1 MGIFNKRASEVTADA
16 IFTRALLGQTTV
28 EQALSIP
35 AFAASVDWIANKIAA
50 LPIKLYAENG
60 EETEEV
66 TADLRLKYLNDE
78 SYGDTMT
85 AQEMK
90 IGMVRDY
97 LLYGR
102 GYAYINWSRN
112 SVSGLHYIRASDVSY
127 NSPVDPIFRSTTYCI
142 GGKQY
147 EPYKLLR
154 LLRHTRD
161 GVSGVS
167 VVDENK
173 EMLSIAYTTMLY
185 EKKLI
190 ASGGCR
196 KAYIKS
202 EKPLSQKAMDDLKE
216 SWRKLF
222 KLDGDAAIAINAG
235 VDVKEAASSPVDLQM
250 NENKIVNA
258 SQVYELFG
266 LAAEIIRG
274 TATDEQIAHAVQNAI
289 VPIITAFEAILNR
302 NLLLESE
309 KGKKYFAFDLKELL
323 KGDIVKRYRA
333 YQIALQSNFM
343 QLDEVRYAEDL
354 KPLGFDLIK
363 FNLSD
368 VFYNTK
374 TQEFYTPNTNA
385 ATKAGGKPADP
396 EDEPK

>member
-1 MGIFNKRASEVTADA
+1 
-16 IFTRALLGQTTV
+16 
-28 EQALSIP
+28 
-35 AFAASVDWIANKIAA
+35 
-50 LPIKLYAENG
+50 
-60 EETEEV
+60 
-66 TADLRLKYLNDE
+66 
-78 SYGDTMT
+78 MT

-142 GGKQY
+142 GGKAGTSRIN
-147 EPYKLLR
+147 LR

-235 VDVKEAASSPVDLQM
+235 VDVKEGGILPVDLQM

-289 VPIITAFEAILNR
+289 VPDYNGVRSYNSEPSASNR
-302 NLLLESE
+302 K

-343 QLDEVRYAEDL
+343 QLDEGAIRRGFEAAWVR
-354 KPLGFDLIK
+354 
-363 FNLSD
+363 FNQ
-368 VFYNTK
+368 V
-374 TQEFYTPNTNA
+374 
-385 ATKAGGKPADP
+385 
-396 EDEPK
+396 